1 MELLQNIFGIFL
13 TTVCCIGIIGLLLS
27 GLDISLFPNKKEDN
41 DIENEGDNKT
51 DITITIHLSNKK

>member
-1 MELLQNIFGIFL
+1 MNDTLLWA
-13 TTVCCIGIIGLLLS
+13 
-27 GLDISLFPNKKEDN
+27 DN